1 MTENNNRYIS
11 MYGDDYNEMVGRK
24 EVYELY
30 EVLLNPKGEV
40 VTTLTEPED
49 LTFGRDL
56 RYVLEE
62 LNRLHEENV
71 RLKKLLEES
80 DDVDDGR

>member
-11 MYGDDYNEMVGRK
+11 MYGDEYNEMVGSQ

-30 EVLLNPKGEV
+30 EVLLDPEGEV

-49 LTFGRDL
+49 LTFSRDL
-56 RYVLEE
+56 RNVVEE
-62 LNRLHEENV
+62 LNRLYEENV